1 MSISGIQ
8 ELMNDLKKIH
18 RYEIVKHL
26 EACNEM
32 LKIREKTSLAHV
44 HAPLKILEL
53 KDPVIELLKDPE
65 NERLEYLVAE
75 AAKNMYQTYFA
86 QLRPRT
92 FPTERL
98 SNQLDTLKKVTKHQ
112 NIPEIEELSERL
124 NQVRQVMLDLDHS

>member
-1 MSISGIQ
+1 MRTTNI
-8 ELMNDLKKIH
+8 LKKFHYFIILDKCMIGYYIFSNH
-18 RYEIVKHL
+18 RQ
-26 EACNEM
+26 
-32 LKIREKTSLAHV
+32 
-44 HAPLKILEL
+44 
-53 KDPVIELLKDPE
+53 
-65 NERLEYLVAE
+65 NERLAYLVAE